1 MHLYFDIIQS
11 VTLRITIVDSPRG
24 GGTMAHDDE
33 LVARAITTA
42 EYLFKTDEPDKTGG
56 LFEPSDEVTAKA
68 AITRLSELFA
78 EVSGLPKT
86 VMERSRNS
94 GDLVSSDPLQGLA
107 EVVQNADDVEATEIV
122 LQLGR
127 GELLVSHNGNQV
139 QLPHI
144 LALAT
149 PWLTTKGGQ
158 AALMGRFGIGL
169 TTLRSLSETFEVHCE
184 PYHVQFGDP
193 FVSSIRAR
201 RLPTGL
207 DQAGWTTFRIPLSK
221 VAVGAEELSDWLGR
235 WDDSAMLFLRT
246 VSKIVLRSMH
256 GENVTTLGISRGSIE
271 DVAVGPISNSGV
283 SRQQVTAQDGRS
295 WIVYRSE
302 FPTPKDVVRAQK
314 ATEPTTPVAIA
325 LPLHEV
331 NEGRIH
337 AGLPVA
343 ATRMAVFAN
352 AQFDPTTSR
361 QEFPENEWNKALVP
375 IVAELWS
382 VAVLDAFDR
391 DPRSAWQAIPIGE
404 VPEDQRHMPI
414 ISRLESEVIVSARE
428 HIAVNL
434 TLPLAGEGRL
444 PLRELAV
451 EDKPLAGVITP
462 EEIAGLAGLEAT
474 LPADIRD
481 ACGRWWEVLADWR
494 SAGVDIPEPVSV
506 EQALA
511 LLEDEARAP
520 GGVIALSSIAL
531 KEGLGKR
538 LLELPCVIAH
548 DGRRLV
554 PPLKD
559 APEAVA
565 LQVSPLA
572 QQLGVV
578 TALHSA
584 HLADDLDAK
593 RVLDWLRECGAVVD
607 GTDDR
612 EVVQRLA
619 AAGRSDRPNPRVLEL
634 EQVQALRA
642 VFERLESE
650 ERQRFGADVGRAV
663 ELDAFEYEV
672 TGRRKRRKKT
682 TVEPARAY
690 LPKTIDR
697 AEKGF
702 AVAAGKA
709 PGIAWISG
717 HYVRHLRS
725 SLGRQQEG
733 VGARKFLRLLG
744 VETAP
749 RTRPHPQLR
758 QQYVVDPR
766 LALAA
771 TLDDGVSARTEE
783 LKSRSATD
791 TLDDRDSPDL
801 KVVVEDIARVRNGPQ
816 RRKRAAALISTL
828 VRAWV
833 DRLGEY
839 AQVHSVFAYHRW
851 NETGETP
858 AYWIWQ
864 GRDVAW
870 LDDERGKPRLPSELR
885 VRTDATKAVYGA
897 DSPNFLHSEL
907 HSRSWQPVLSALGV
921 EGAPSRGQL
930 VTRLKELRAAMQA
943 DEYPAGEAEKE
954 AAVVYKA
961 LARSLQGPRPRSDL
975 NRNQLKRE
983 FASGDGLILTNSGW
997 RTPQRVFGGDA
1008 ILGNYSVFAPAVS
1021 DTDALWDALG
1031 LSPPSVMDCVS
1042 AIRKISRR
1050 ASVDEQDAAILL
1062 DALRVIAGGYGETP
1076 TAKERR
1082 ALRELPLLTTL
1093 GWIRQRPVYATDD
1106 RSLAEGLGDRVPIW
1120 QPGGELHQFASIV
1133 EALRV
1138 LPIDAAEAQV
1148 VDPDLAEDDE
1158 EYTDLFC
1165 EAVRQ
1170 LHEDLVR
1177 NEPGLARSIKV
1188 AWERLESLRVRLH
1201 PSLTLRVSVEGGG
1214 RRQYDCPVAVKV
1226 DVGRG
1231 VVFVRR
1237 QKDLAHVDRGGRALS
1252 MLFSGNGRP
1261 LAHAWRGA
1269 WDRAD
1274 EGRPATILELAQERR
1289 ARAEREN
1296 DESLE
1301 NRMATFRKGK
1311 SGRHQTGHR
1320 AGGGKSWENNEPSK
1334 SEKSNSTGTGNG
1346 KDVDP
1351 PRRDLVSLS
1360 TLRLRC
1366 PEEQETEETE
1376 RTKGRKRPRR
1386 TGGGGLVEPRGA
1398 VPPNTGTTRPNYTS
1412 EQKESIGLKL
1422 LQMVVGREL
1431 VDVRGQRGVG
1441 ADALDKEEGLYYEL
1455 KVSGGNEPDFVSLT
1469 ASEVIRAAA
1478 AKDKFVLAVV
1488 SGVEGVD
1495 ACPTVRLV
1503 FDPLKE
1509 LEVGTED
1516 RKIKLIGIRR
1526 LQNRDVYQFDN
1537 DAIEVK
1543 EETSTETPE

>member
-1 MHLYFDIIQS
+1 
-11 VTLRITIVDSPRG
+11 
-24 GGTMAHDDE
+24 MARDGE
-33 LVARAITTA
+33 LAARAIAAA
-42 EYLFKTDEPDKTGG
+42 EYLFEEDEPDNTGG
-56 LFEPSDEVTAKA
+56 LFEPSDENTAKA
-68 AITRLSELFA
+68 AITRFGELFA
-78 EVSGLPKT
+78 GLRGVAKS
-86 VMERSRNS
+86 VMERARNS

-127 GELLVSHNGNQV
+127 GELLVSHNGNPV
-139 QLPHI
+139 QLPHV

-169 TTLRSLSETFEVHCE
+169 TTLRSLSETFEVHCD
-184 PYHVQFGDP
+184 PYHVRFGDP

-201 RLPTGL
+201 HLPVGL
-207 DQAGWTTFRIPLSK
+207 DRVGWTTFRIPLSK
-221 VAVGAEELSDWLGR
+221 AAVGAEELSAWLGR

-246 VSKIVLRSMH
+246 VSKIALRSAH
-256 GENVTTLGISRGSIE
+256 GEGVMTLGITRGSQE
-271 DVAVGPISNSGV
+271 DVAVGSTSSGDV

-295 WIVYRSE
+295 WIVYRAE
-302 FPTPKDVVRAQK
+302 FPTPKDVERAHK
-314 ATEPTTPVAIA
+314 ATERTTPVAIA

-331 NEGRIH
+331 KGGRIH

-343 ATRMAVFAN
+343 PTRMAVFAN

-382 VAVLDAFDR
+382 AAVLDAFDR

-404 VPEDQRHMPI
+404 VPEDQPHMPI
-414 ISRLESEVIVSARE
+414 IRRLEGEVMASARE
-428 HIAVNL
+428 RIAVNL
-434 TLPLAGEGRL
+434 TLPVAGDGRL
-444 PLRELAV
+444 PLRKLAV
-451 EDKPLAGVITP
+451 EDKPLASVLTP
-462 EEIAGLAGLEAT
+462 EETAGLAGLEAT
-474 LPADIRD
+474 LPAEVRD
-481 ACGRWWEVLADWR
+481 ARGKWWAVLEDWR
-494 SAGVDIPEPVSV
+494 DAGVDVPEPVSV

-511 LLEDEARAP
+511 LIEDEARAP
-520 GGVIALSSIAL
+520 GGVVALSAVAL
-531 KEGLGKR
+531 REDLGER
-538 LLELPCVIAH
+538 LLGLSCVIAH

-559 APEAVA
+559 APEAIA
-565 LQVSPLA
+565 LEVSPLA

-578 TALHSA
+578 TALHPA
-584 HLADDLDAK
+584 HLTDEPDAK

-607 GTDDR
+607 GNDDR

-619 AAGRSDRPNPRVLEL
+619 AAGRSGRRDPRALEL

-642 VFERLESE
+642 VFERLDPQ
-650 ERQRFGADVGRAV
+650 ERQRVGADIGRAV
-663 ELDAFEYEV
+663 ELDAFEWEV
-672 TGRRKRRKKT
+672 TGRRKHRKKT

-690 LPKTIDR
+690 LPKTIER
-697 AEKGF
+697 EEKGF
-702 AVAAGKA
+702 AVAADKA

-717 HYVRHLRS
+717 HYARQLRS
-725 SLGRQQEG
+725 SLGRVRG
-733 VGARKFLRLLG
+733 VGAQKFLRLLG

-749 RTRPHPQLR
+749 RIRRHPGLR
-758 QQYVVDPR
+758 QPYVVDPR
-766 LALAA
+766 PALAA
-771 TLDDGVSARTEE
+771 DFDDGASARTEE
-783 LKSRSATD
+783 LKGRSATH
-791 TLDDRDSPDL
+791 TLEDWDSPDL
-801 KVVVEDIARVRNGPQ
+801 KVVVEDIARVRSGPQ
-816 RRKRAAALISTL
+816 RRKRAAALVSTL
-828 VRAWV
+828 ARAWE
-833 DRLGEY
+833 DRLAEY
-839 AQVHSVFAYHRW
+839 AQVQSAYAYHGW
-851 NETGETP
+851 NQTGEMP
-858 AYWIWQ
+858 AFWIWQ

-885 VRTDATKAVYGA
+885 VRTPATEAVYGA

-921 EGAPSRGQL
+921 KGAPSRGQL

-943 DEYPAGEAEKE
+943 DEYPAREVEKE

-975 NRNQLKRE
+975 NRTQLQRE

-1062 DALRVIAGGYGETP
+1062 DALRVIAGGYGATP
-1076 TAKERR
+1076 TPKERR

-1093 GWIRQRPVYATDD
+1093 GWMRQRPVYVTDD
-1106 RSLAEGLGDRVPIW
+1106 RSLVEGLGDRVPIW
-1120 QPGGELHQFASIV
+1120 LPGGELHQFASIV

-1138 LPIDAAEAQV
+1138 LPIDAAEAEV

-1158 EYTDLFC
+1158 EYTGLFC

-1177 NEPGLARSIKV
+1177 NEPGLGRSLTV
-1188 AWERLESLRVRLH
+1188 AWERLESFCVRLH
-1201 PSLTLRVSVEGGG
+1201 PSLTLRVPVEGGG
-1214 RRQYDCPVAVKV
+1214 GREYDCPVAVKV

-1231 VVFVRR
+1231 LVFVRGR
-1237 QKDLAHVDRGGRALS
+1237 NDLAHVDRGGRALS
-1252 MLFSGNGRP
+1252 MLFAGDGRP

-1274 EGRPATILELAQERR
+1274 EGRPATILELAQERK
-1289 ARAEREN
+1289 ARKEREN

-1301 NRMATFRKGK
+1301 DRVSAFREGT
-1311 SGRHQTGHR
+1311 SRRHR
-1320 AGGGKSWENNEPSK
+1320 AGSRAGLGKKGKDDGASK
-1334 SEKSNSTGTGNG
+1334 SGESSATGTG
-1346 KDVDP
+1346 DDTEAVS
-1351 PRRDLVSLS
+1351 PRRNLVSPDR
-1360 TLRLRC
+1360 LRLRD
-1366 PEEQETEETE
+1366 TEGRHTE
-1376 RTKGRKRPRR
+1376 RTKGRKPPRKTDGGALVGPGGPAPPR
-1386 TGGGGLVEPRGA
+1386 TRATP
-1398 VPPNTGTTRPNYTS
+1398 PNYTS
-1412 EQKESIGLKL
+1412 EEKERIGLEL
-1422 LQMVVGREL
+1422 LERVVGREL
-1431 VDVRGQRGVG
+1431 VDVRAKRGVG
-1441 ADALDKEEGLYYEL
+1441 ADALDEEEGRYYEL
-1455 KVSGGNEPDFVSLT
+1455 KVSGGNEPDVVSLT
-1469 ASEVIRAAA
+1469 ASEVMRAAEA
-1478 AKDKFVLAVV
+1478 DDKFVLAVV
-1488 SGVEGVD
+1488 SGVEGDD

-1509 LEVGTED
+1509 LEAGTED
-1516 RKIKLIGIRR
+1516 GKINLAGVRRSQGLI
-1526 LQNRDVYQFDN
+1526 YQFDN
-1537 DAIEVK
+1537 DGVEG
-1543 EETSTETPE
+1543 

>member
-1 MHLYFDIIQS
+1 
-11 VTLRITIVDSPRG
+11 
-24 GGTMAHDDE
+24 MAHDDE
-33 LVARAITTA
+33 LVARAIATV
-42 EYLFKTDEPDKTGG
+42 EYLFETDERGETGG

-68 AITRLSELFA
+68 AITRLGELFA
-78 EVSGLPKT
+78 EVRGVPKS

-94 GDLVSSDPLQGLA
+94 GDVVSSDPLQGLA

-127 GELLVSHNGNQV
+127 GELLVAHNGNRV
-139 QLPHI
+139 QLPHV

-149 PWLTTKGGQ
+149 PFLTTKGGQ

-221 VAVGAEELSDWLGR
+221 VAVGAEELSNWLGR

-246 VSKIVLRSMH
+246 VSKIVLRSVR
-256 GENVTTLGISRGSIE
+256 GESVMTLGISRGSIE
-271 DVAVGPISNSGV
+271 DVAVSPTSSSGV

-302 FPTPKDVVRAQK
+302 FPTPKEVERAHK
-314 ATEPTTPVAIA
+314 ATELTTPVAIA

-331 NEGRIH
+331 KGGRIH

-352 AQFDPTTSR
+352 AQFDPTMSR
-361 QEFPENEWNKALVP
+361 QEFSENEWNKALVP

-391 DPRSAWQAIPIGE
+391 DPRSAWQAVPIGE
-404 VPEDQRHMPI
+404 VPEDQRQMPI
-414 ISRLESEVIVSARE
+414 IRRLESEVIVSARE

-434 TLPLAGEGRL
+434 TLPLAGVGRL

-451 EDKPLAGVITP
+451 EAKPLAGVLTP
-462 EEIAGLAGLEAT
+462 EETAGLAGLEAT

-494 SAGVDIPEPVSV
+494 SAGVDLPEPVSV

-511 LLEDEARAP
+511 LIEDEARAP
-520 GGVIALSSIAL
+520 GRVIALSAIAL

-578 TALHSA
+578 TELHSA
-584 HLADDLDAK
+584 HLADDLDTK

-650 ERQRFGADVGRAV
+650 ERQRFGADVGQAV

-672 TGRRKRRKKT
+672 KGRKKRRKKT
-682 TVEPARAY
+682 TVKPARAY

-702 AVAAGKA
+702 AVAADKA

-717 HYVRHLRS
+717 HYARHLRS

-749 RTRPHPQLR
+749 RTRRHPQLR
-758 QQYVVDPR
+758 QEYVVDPR
-766 LALAA
+766 QALAA
-771 TLDDGVSARTEE
+771 TLDDGVSARTED

-839 AQVHSVFAYHRW
+839 AQVQSAFAYHRW

-864 GRDVAW
+864 VRDVAW
-870 LDDERGKPRLPSELR
+870 LDDEQGKSRLPSELR
-885 VRTDATKAVYGA
+885 IRTPATETIYGR
-897 DSPNFLHSEL
+897 DSLNYLHSDL
-907 HSRSWQPVLSALGV
+907 HNRGWQSVLSALGV
-921 EGAPSRGQL
+921 EEAPSLKQL
-930 VTRLKELRAAMQA
+930 ISRLKDLRAAMQA
-943 DEYPAGEAEKE
+943 GEYPAREVEKE

-961 LARSLQGPRPRSDL
+961 LAHALQDSNPRSEL
-975 NRNQLKRE
+975 NRTELQRE
-983 FASGDGLILTNSGW
+983 FESGDGLILTNLGW
-997 RTPQRVFGGDA
+997 RTPQDVFGGEA
-1008 ILGNYSVFAPAVS
+1008 ILGNYSVFAPSVS
-1021 DTDALWDALG
+1021 ETDALWNALG
-1031 LSPPSVMDCVS
+1031 LSPPSVMDCVR
-1042 AIRKISRR
+1042 AIRKISRHSR
-1050 ASVDEQDAAILL
+1050 VDEQDAAILL
-1062 DALRVIAGGYGETP
+1062 DALRVIAREYGATP
-1076 TAKERR
+1076 TANERR

-1093 GWIRQRPVYATDD
+1093 GWMRRRPVYATDD
-1106 RSLAEGLGDRVPIW
+1106 RSLAEGLGDHVPIW
-1120 QPGGELHQFASIV
+1120 QPGGELHQFTNIV

-1138 LPIDAAEAQV
+1138 LRIDATEAEV
-1148 VDPDLAEDDE
+1148 VDPNLAEDDE
-1158 EYTDLFC
+1158 EHTELFR

-1170 LHEDLVR
+1170 MHEDLFR
-1177 NEPGLARSIKV
+1177 NEPNLARSLTLS
-1188 AWERLESLRVRLH
+1188 WEHLESFCVRVH
-1201 PSLTLRVSVEGGG
+1201 PSLMLRVPIEENGG
-1214 RRQYDCPVAVKV
+1214 RQYDCPVAVKV
-1226 DVGRG
+1226 DTIRG
-1231 VVFVRR
+1231 VVFV
-1237 QKDLAHVDRGGRALS
+1237 QKRSDLAHVDRGGRALS
-1252 MLFSGNGRP
+1252 MLFTGYGRP
-1261 LAHAWRGA
+1261 LAFAWLVA
-1269 WDRAD
+1269 WNRAA

-1301 NRMATFRKGK
+1301 NRMATFREGT

-1320 AGGGKSWENNEPSK
+1320 AGSGKSWENNEPSK
-1334 SEKSNSTGTGNG
+1334 SEKSNSTGND
-1346 KDVDP
+1346 KEFDP

-1386 TGGGGLVEPRGA
+1386 MGGGGLVEPRGA
-1398 VPPNTGTTRPNYTS
+1398 VPPNTWTTRPNYTS

-1509 LEVGTED
+1509 LEAGTED
-1516 RKIKLIGIRR
+1516 RKINLIGIRR